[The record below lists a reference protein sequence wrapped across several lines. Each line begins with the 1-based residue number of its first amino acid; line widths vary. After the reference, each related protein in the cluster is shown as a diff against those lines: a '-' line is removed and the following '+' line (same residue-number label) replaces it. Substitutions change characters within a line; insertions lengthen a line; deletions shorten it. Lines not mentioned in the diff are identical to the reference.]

1 MRICPYLKVSTILL
15 NHLYLELGIEPDKIR
30 AKFLAILTQTSIDKV
45 AAEDDMAGTIL
56 VCVMFGILLMFR
68 GKI

>member
-1 MRICPYLKVSTILL
+1 MLE
-15 NHLYLELGIEPDKIR
+15 ELGIEPEKIK
-30 AKFLAILTQTSIDKV
+30 AKFLAILTQRSVDKV

-56 VCVMFGILLMFR
+56 VLVMFGFLLMFR